1 MVSYFKS
8 MKNFDALV
16 IGTGSAGQTAAYT
29 CKEKGLSVAIV
40 DNRPFGGTCA
50 NRGCDPKKVLV
61 GSGEAIA
68 FATNL
73 QGKGITSNLTID
85 WNALMQFKK
94 TFVKDVP
101 EEVEKG
107 LKHSGIETFH
117 GTAKF
122 IDKNTVKINDE
133 EIAAKHFVIATGAT
147 PMKLGITGEEY
158 VKISDDFLD
167 LESLP
172 KRII

>member
-29 CKEKGLSVAIV
+29 CAQKGQSVAIV

-61 GSGEAIA
+61 GSAEALA
-68 FATNL
+68 FATQLKDKGVTFDNL
-73 QGKGITSNLTID
+73 HID
-85 WNALMQFKK
+85 WSALMQFKK

-101 EEVEKG
+101 ESVEK
-107 LKHSGIETFH
+107 
-117 GTAKF
+117 
-122 IDKNTVKINDE
+122 
-133 EIAAKHFVIATGAT
+133 
-147 PMKLGITGEEY
+147 
-158 VKISDDFLD
+158 
-167 LESLP
+167 
-172 KRII
+172 